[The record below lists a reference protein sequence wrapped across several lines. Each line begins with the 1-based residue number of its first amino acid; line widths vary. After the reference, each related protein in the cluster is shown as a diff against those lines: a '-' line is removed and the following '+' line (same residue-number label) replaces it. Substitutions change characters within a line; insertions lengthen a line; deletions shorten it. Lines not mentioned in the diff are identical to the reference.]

1 MNVILL
7 NIFRNVRPKT
17 RKNRHQSSSSTE
29 NLGSGYYNLRNSHAS
44 FETLEESSSQGTFES
59 VALDKVDIYSRVRSA
74 ESKKKRE
81 EKLSRWTRFKKS
93 LLPSS
98 LPHWFV
104 YVGWSILI
112 IVTLGMVKLFFLEV

>member
-1 MNVILL
+1 M
-7 NIFRNVRPKT
+7 
-17 RKNRHQSSSSTE
+17 
-29 NLGSGYYNLRNSHAS
+29 
-44 FETLEESSSQGTFES
+44 TLEESSSQGTVES